1 METQWKDM
9 KDTARSKILD
19 PLVRILEPLEDEIN
33 NMQIKNR
40 KSIYLLLQACQI
52 FKEVIVLL
60 WINNTL
66 IKMIT
71 TNQIAFNQDLLTKA
85 QEKTFIDNSSVHLNQ
100 KIRASL
106 FLTKT

>member
-40 KSIYLLLQACQI
+40 K
-52 FKEVIVLL
+52 
-60 WINNTL
+60 
-66 IKMIT
+66 
-71 TNQIAFNQDLLTKA
+71 
-85 QEKTFIDNSSVHLNQ
+85 
-100 KIRASL
+100 
-106 FLTKT
+106 